1 MAIVKYADR
10 SSKWHSLL
18 FFSMMKSIFLHIPNF
33 DCPFGVFCLFYHE
46 RFQQT
51 IEITEI
57 KLKWVLRVT
66 MGGRKVVV
74 WWNKRKCNESRD
86 LFLEAILVKPLAL
99 IDMLSFTIEHVFQL
113 LKVFFFLLK
122 NDLLLLL
129 LI

>member
-1 MAIVKYADR
+1 
-10 SSKWHSLL
+10 
-18 FFSMMKSIFLHIPNF
+18 
-33 DCPFGVFCLFYHE
+33 
-46 RFQQT
+46 
-51 IEITEI
+51 
-57 KLKWVLRVT
+57 

-74 WWNKRKCNESRD
+74 WWDKRKCNESRD

-113 LKVFFFLLK
+113 LKVFFFLSK